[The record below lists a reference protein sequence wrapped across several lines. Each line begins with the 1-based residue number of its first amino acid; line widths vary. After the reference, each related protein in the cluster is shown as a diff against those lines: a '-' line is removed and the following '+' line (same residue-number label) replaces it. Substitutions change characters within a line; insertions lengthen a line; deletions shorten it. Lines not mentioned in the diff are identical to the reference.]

1 MRIVPFGL
9 LRSRTLTLLELLVL
23 AAGLSAMLAITM
35 PNVGEIVRFTCFV
48 ALWCCLGLYVCELV
62 IKLQQ
67 QAGAEDKYKYLL
79 SSAGII
85 DIAAVVPVPLALLSG
100 APANTAWMFASLWV
114 LKLATLVPGLA
125 MLGRVIALE
134 ARALASVIVIFL
146 TILVLSSAALHVLEG
161 PSQPQQFGSLP
172 LSLWW
177 AVTTLSSTGYGDAV
191 PATLLG
197 RMIAGVVMISGLG
210 VFGLWTGILATGFA
224 AEHRRRDFIRN
235 WDLVTRVPFLK
246 NLDPPT
252 VIELTRLLRRLDL
265 AEKTVVVRRGHPGD
279 CMYFIAAGEVEVKVE
294 PNPVRLAAGAFFGE
308 MALLT
313 GSARTAN
320 VVTTQPT
327 TLLALEVADFHS
339 LTAHHPEL
347 ARAVAAEAAKRSK
360 PAAAGNAPQS
370 APAPTPAPEEKSR
383 DRASG

>member
-9 LRSRTLTLLELLVL
+9 LRSRTLTLLELVVL
-23 AAGLSAMLAITM
+23 AAGLAAMTAMTM
-35 PNVGEIVRFTCFV
+35 PDAGENVRLACFA
-48 ALWCCLGLYVCELV
+48 ALWCCLGLYACELLV
-62 IKLQQ
+62 KLRQ
-67 QAGAEDKYKYLL
+67 QAGSKAKYLR

-85 DIAAVVPVPLALLSG
+85 DLAAVLPVPLALLLG
-100 APANTAWMFASLWV
+100 VPANTAWLLAALWI

-146 TILVLSSAALHVLEG
+146 TILVLSSVALHVLEG
-161 PSQPQQFGSLP
+161 QAQPLQFGSVP

-191 PATLLG
+191 PATVLG
-197 RMIAGVVMISGLG
+197 RLIAGMVMISGLG

-235 WDLVTRVPFLK
+235 WNLVTQVPFLK
-246 NLDPPT
+246 NLDPPA

-265 AEKTVVVRRGHPGD
+265 AEKTIVVRRGRPGD
-279 CMYFIAAGEVEVKVE
+279 CMYFIASGEVEVKVE
-294 PNPVRLAAGAFFGE
+294 PHPVRLAAGAFFGE

-313 GSARTAN
+313 GAARTAN

-327 TLLALEVADFHS
+327 TLLALEAADFHS

-347 ARAVAAEAAKRSK
+347 ARAVAAEASRRTK
-360 PAAAGNAPQS
+360 PTGAS
-370 APAPTPAPEEKSR
+370 TPHVAHAHDDKTR
-383 DRASG
+383 DRASR